1 MVSKIDVFGAIGLK
15 NGHGFIII
23 TVLLARRQSTKKVKA
38 GNIDASF
45 VSGG

>member
-1 MVSKIDVFGAIGLK
+1 MVSKIDVFSTIRLK
-15 NGHGFIII
+15 NGHGYIII
-23 TVLLARRQSTKKVKA
+23 TVLLARRQSKKKVKA